1 MIGRRDFIMLLGG
14 AAAAAWPGAARA
26 QQDVKVA
33 RIGWMS
39 RGSATANDPNMNAF
53 RQGMRELGYVEGQS
67 FLLEPRYADGKIE
80 LMLDQ
85 AAELES
91 VGVDVILQGHS
102 MRCWPPSN
110 VPVAFPSS

>member
-1 MIGRRDFIMLLGG
+1 MRRREFITLLGG
-14 AAAAAWPGAARA
+14 AAAAAWPGATRA

-67 FLLEPRYADGKIE
+67 FVMETRYAAGKAE

-85 AAELES
+85 AAELERI
-91 VGVDVILQGHS
+91 GVDVIIAGPFEALQAAKQA
-102 MRCWPPSN
+102 PA
-110 VPVAFPSS
+110 VFPSS